1 MYNLAKNCSEHLIMK
16 KTLLLLSIAL
26 LQISLYADSKTED
39 KAAKEDTKASE
50 KEEKEILKSTIE
62 AIFSI
67 PELTDVPVPKGFV
80 MLKESFVHKASS
92 FRYGEIYLEGNLVI
106 DETQNFYVQQ
116 MVLAGWKKGELNK
129 TDKTIFKFTTYRLAF
144 EKGRERCVIQI
155 GKNSLKDKTTVLLDL
170 KPTLK

>member
-1 MYNLAKNCSEHLIMK
+1 MK
-16 KTLLLLSIAL
+16 KILLLLSIAL
-26 LQISLYADSKTED
+26 LQLSLYSDSKTDE
-39 KAAKEDTKASE
+39 KASKEATKEAE
-50 KEEKEILKSTIE
+50 KEEKEVLKSTIE
-62 AIFSI
+62 AVFTV

-92 FRYGEIYLEGNLVI
+92 FRYGEVYLEGDIVI
-106 DETQNFYVQQ
+106 DETQAFYIQQ

>member
-1 MYNLAKNCSEHLIMK
+1 MK
-16 KTLLLLSIAL
+16 KILLLLSIAL
-26 LQISLYADSKTED
+26 LQLSLYSDSKTDE
-39 KAAKEDTKASE
+39 KASKDAE
-50 KEEKEILKSTIE
+50 KEEKEVLKSTIE
-62 AIFSI
+62 AVFTV

-92 FRYGEIYLEGNLVI
+92 FRYGEVYLEGDIVI
-106 DETQNFYVQQ
+106 DETQAFYIQQ